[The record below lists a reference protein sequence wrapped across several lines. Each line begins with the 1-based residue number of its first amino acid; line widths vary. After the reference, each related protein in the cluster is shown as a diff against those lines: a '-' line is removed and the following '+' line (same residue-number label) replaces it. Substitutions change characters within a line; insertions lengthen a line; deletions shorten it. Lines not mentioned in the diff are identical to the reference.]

1 MDRYSDSEDLAERI
15 QYSDIPA
22 NDANACALAEW
33 KWGNGRGC
41 KNMIF
46 LTFGTGLGAGLI
58 LNGRLYNGHSGLAGE
73 VGHIRISDH
82 GSICYG
88 KKALGRAIAAVP
100 VLAKCTRTISM
111 NNYPLKRFVGW
122 QNREIKKPCTSSI
135 SVLPT

>member
-1 MDRYSDSEDLAERI
+1 MVILDWQEKLAI
-15 QYSDIPA
+15 SV
-22 NDANACALAEW
+22 
-33 KWGNGRGC
+33 
-41 KNMIF
+41 F
-46 LTFGTGLGAGLI
+46 LIMVPFAM
-58 LNGRLYNGHSGLAGE
+58 
-73 VGHIRISDH
+73 
-82 GSICYG
+82 G